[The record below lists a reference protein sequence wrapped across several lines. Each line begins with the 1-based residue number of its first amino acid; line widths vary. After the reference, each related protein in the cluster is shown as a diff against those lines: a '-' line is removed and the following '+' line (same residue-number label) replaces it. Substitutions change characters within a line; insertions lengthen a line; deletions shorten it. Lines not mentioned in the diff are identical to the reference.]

1 MDITFLDNSSFRIK
15 GKTAVVILDPYEDLN
30 GKKFPKQTADIVTV
44 SHDHEGHNAYL
55 SVDGDPIVLTGPG
68 EYEIKEIK
76 AVGVPSFHDEK
87 EGKSHGKNTIFNM
100 KIDGLSVCHLGSFG
114 QGELTTSQ
122 METIGNVDIL
132 LIPTGGVD
140 TMDAATATKIISELE
155 PKIVIPMH
163 YLEAVGQKNKVGR
176 AELEPVENFLKE
188 MGSEKAQP
196 QDKLTISK
204 EKLPE
209 ELQVVLLQGKG

>member
-1 MDITFLDNSSFRIK
+1 MDITFLDNSSFRFK
-15 GKTAVVILDPYEDLN
+15 GKAATVILDPYESLN

-44 SHDHEGHNAYL
+44 SHDHEGHNASF

-68 EYEIKEIK
+68 EYEIKGTKI
-76 AVGVPSFHDEK
+76 VGVPSFHDEK
-87 EGKSHGKNTIFNM
+87 GGKSHGKNTIFNT

-114 QGELTTSQ
+114 QSELTTNQ

-140 TMDAATATKIISELE
+140 TMDAEAAAKIISELE

-163 YLEAVGQKNKVGR
+163 YLEAVGQKKGDGQVQ
-176 AELEPVENFLKE
+176 LEPVEKFLKE
-188 MGSEKAQP
+188 MGAEKVQP

-209 ELQVVLLQGKG
+209 ELQVVLLASKS